1 MQETG
6 LPCFYRNPRD
16 RMVIVRCG
24 DAAHIAMERVLF
36 PFESLGFMSHPGQRL
51 QVWGPR
57 PGGAELI
64 ETVAV
69 EELAQPGRSGDE
81 ASLRGA

>member
-1 MQETG
+1 MDQAD
-6 LPCFYRNPRD
+6 LPCVYRNPRD

-24 DAAHIAMERVLF
+24 DAASIAMERVLF
-36 PFESLGFMSHPGQRL
+36 PFESLGFTSRPGQRL
-51 QVWGPR
+51 QVWGSQ

-69 EELAQPGRSGDE
+69 EDLAQPSGVGRGHN
-81 ASLRGA
+81 A

>member
-1 MQETG
+1 MDEAG
-6 LPCFYRNPRD
+6 LPCLYRNPRD

-24 DAAHIAMERVLF
+24 DATGIAMERVLF
-36 PFESLGFMSHPGQRL
+36 PFESLGFTSRPGQRL
-51 QVWGPR
+51 QVWGSQ

-69 EELAQPGRSGDE
+69 EELAETGWEPALAG
-81 ASLRGA
+81 L

>member
-1 MQETG
+1 MDEAG
-6 LPCFYRNPRD
+6 LPCSYRNPRD

-24 DAAHIAMERVLF
+24 DDSNIAMERVLF
-36 PFESLGFMSHPGQRL
+36 PFESLGFTCPPGLRL
-51 QVWGPR
+51 QVWGSQ

-69 EELAQPGRSGDE
+69 EELAESGPE
-81 ASLRGA
+81 PALARA